1 MMTAISIVS
10 TRSAREAQAHDDSPK
25 AVVLFCCIG
34 LVASLS
40 LMIFGIDLSAGWL

>member
-1 MMTAISIVS
+1 MTAISMVS
-10 TRSAREAQAHDDSPK
+10 MRSVRETRAHDHSPR
-25 AVVLFCCIG
+25 AVVLFCCFG